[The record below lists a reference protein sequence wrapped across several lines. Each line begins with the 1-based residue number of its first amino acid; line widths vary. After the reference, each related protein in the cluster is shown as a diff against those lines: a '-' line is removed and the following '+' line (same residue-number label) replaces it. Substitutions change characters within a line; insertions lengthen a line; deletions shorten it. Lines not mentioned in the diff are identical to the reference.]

1 MKSRQHSNDGDYTR
15 LFLENRGHPL
25 KILFNFY
32 KGQTVPI
39 LKSIFLCT
47 MQNLPLWLIPII
59 TSNIIN
65 TVTYPDEHTIAVICL
80 NAAVLTVFLLQNIFS
95 TYGVSKV
102 YDKLI
107 RHIEY
112 ALRSSLIQKLQ
123 ELSIMFHKNTNSGK
137 LQSKIMRDC
146 ENIEALLSM
155 IFRNFFIIVISM
167 LIAIGVT
174 LFKCPVV
181 MLFFLFMVPAE
192 IILLKV
198 LRKTIQRKNNEFRS
212 EIENAQSDV
221 SEMIELIPVTRAHG
235 LQSREIQKM
244 DCRLNS
250 VMGTGYSLDKTN
262 NLFGACS
269 WVLMQTAN
277 LACLS
282 FSGYLA
288 YKGKITVG
296 EVVLYQTY
304 FSQIVGNI
312 NSLLNLYPQITKG
325 LESINS
331 VGEILAEEH
340 VEINNSLI
348 PLDNIQGQVEF
359 RNVYYKYE
367 DSSEWTLKNLN
378 LSVKAGESIAFVG
391 GSGSGKSTILNL
403 LIGFDRPQEGKI
415 LIDGIN
421 MQNIDINK
429 FRSHIAVVPQNTVL
443 FSGTVR
449 DNITYGT
456 TGVTDAQI
464 WEILKDVGLDDIV
477 ASFPAKL
484 NTQLGEHGGKMSG
497 GQRQRISIAR
507 ALLRNPE
514 IIIFDEATSALD
526 SVSEQKV
533 QQAVERMMKH
543 CTTFLVA
550 HRLSTI
556 KNADRIAVIENGTI
570 SEIGSYGELM
580 KKEGAFYKL
589 KKLQEL

>member
-32 KGQTVPI
+32 KGQTVSI

-47 MQNLPLWLIPII
+47 MQNLPLWFIPII

>member
-32 KGQTVPI
+32 KGQTVSI

-155 IFRNFFIIVISM
+155 IFRNFCIIVISM

-348 PLDNIQGQVEF
+348 PLDNIQGLVEF

-367 DSSEWTLKNLN
+367 DSSKWTLKNLN

>member
-32 KGQTVPI
+32 KGQTVSI

-47 MQNLPLWLIPII
+47 MQNLPLWFIPII

-429 FRSHIAVVPQNTVL
+429 FRSHIAVVPQNTIL

>member
-32 KGQTVPI
+32 KGQTVSI

-348 PLDNIQGQVEF
+348 PLDNIQGLVEF

-367 DSSEWTLKNLN
+367 DSSKWTLKNLN

>member
-47 MQNLPLWLIPII
+47 MQNLPLWFIPII

>member
-32 KGQTVPI
+32 KGQTVSI

-212 EIENAQSDV
+212 EIENEQSDV

-348 PLDNIQGQVEF
+348 PLDNIQGRVEF

>member
-32 KGQTVPI
+32 KGQTVSI

-348 PLDNIQGQVEF
+348 PLDNIQGRVEF

>member
-429 FRSHIAVVPQNTVL
+429 FRSHIAVVPQNTIL

-456 TGVTDAQI
+456 TGVTDVQI

-570 SEIGSYGELM
+570 SEIGSYSELM